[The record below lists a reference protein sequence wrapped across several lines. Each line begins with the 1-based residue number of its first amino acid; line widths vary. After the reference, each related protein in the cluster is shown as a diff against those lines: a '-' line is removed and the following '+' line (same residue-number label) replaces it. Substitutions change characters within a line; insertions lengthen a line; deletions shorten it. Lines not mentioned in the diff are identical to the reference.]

1 VLAAELGA
9 GRHRLTSFR
18 RETPTAI
25 ATSERQPSERQPAER
40 EPAQREPAEPT
51 PAELLAA

>member
-25 ATSERQPSERQPAER
+25 ATSERQPAD
-40 EPAQREPAEPT
+40 
-51 PAELLAA
+51 LLAA